1 MQFLRYY
8 LFLFYVL
15 SYANTSAQCISI
27 TNSSPYI
34 EDFDLSNGGWASGGA
49 NNDWVWGSP
58 TKAVINSAGTGTKCW
73 ISGGASGGSY
83 QGGERSFVKSPCFD
97 FSGLQ
102 HPRIR
107 FKLFWETEK
116 TYDGGSLQVS
126 TNGGSSWIVIGTH
139 LDTADCETQNWYNS
153 NFINNLNSLSYPPM
167 GWSGNVQL
175 TSGGCLGGNGSGAW
189 LTAKHC
195 LNGLGG
201 QPNVL
206 LRFTFGSGTACN
218 NFDGIAF
225 DAIVIDESPP
235 ITPDFS
241 YQCIGGKS
249 YQFTNTS
256 SCNGDLLW
264 TFNDPASGSNQ
275 QSVIDNPVYTFVGNP
290 PYTVQLQV
298 TNTCGVTSSI
308 SKNVVG
314 VSYNSIQTDVSCV
327 GKKDGTITLQM
338 KGGTAP
344 FSYQWNTIPITT
356 TSGISGQDTGVYI
369 VQINDAKNCAA
380 RDTFH
385 LSYLPK
391 LVDSFIVRVETCG
404 EGNGSIAVQTVG
416 GSSPYNYNW
425 SNSATGNLISNLSA
439 ATYSL
444 TTTDAKGCTVS
455 SSIVLNGTPSVPGKI
470 IELNANKCFDDSIG
484 VIQAI
489 PLAGSAPFAYQWSTS
504 VLLGDTLKN
513 LKAGIYQVTISDKN
527 NCSGVA
533 SYTLSSPP
541 ALQISFKT
549 TLDFCE
555 ENVGVIQA
563 TVTGGTS
570 PYSYLWSN
578 GASSSNISN
587 LSQGVYI

>member
-513 LKAGIYQVTISDKN
+513 LKAEFIK
-527 NCSGVA
+527 
-533 SYTLSSPP
+533 
-541 ALQISFKT
+541 
-549 TLDFCE
+549 
-555 ENVGVIQA
+555 
-563 TVTGGTS
+563 
-570 PYSYLWSN
+570 
-578 GASSSNISN
+578 
-587 LSQGVYI
+587 